1 MSTEQTLNPQN
12 KFLSWF
18 SPPAVLPDSV
28 GVRRVS
34 DPVSIT
40 CLPPLTQRTFI
51 IPQASAIHQH
61 WAEQWGHR
69 GDIFLVPALEEYTE
83 MAGGSESK
91 YSNMPGP
98 EHSISRYPKSIL
110 TSCQPVL
117 CVAAAVS
124 LSQAPSKKEPPVPPA
139 PHPFPHPAVL
149 YFCPQHLSISSTL
162 CLSLLFLW
170 CVGPH
175 CDVNLCGEGL
185 REGQEFYVL
194 CLLL

>member
-18 SPPAVLPDSV
+18 SPPTVLPDSV

-124 LSQAPSKKEPPVPPA
+124 LSQAPSKKEPPVPP
-139 PHPFPHPAVL
+139 PL
-149 YFCPQHLSISSTL
+149 T
-162 CLSLLFLW
+162 LSLTQ
-170 CVGPH
+170 
-175 CDVNLCGEGL
+175 LCCIFVHSTYQYPARSAFPCFFCG
-185 REGQEFYVL
+185 VWVPTAM
-194 CLLL
+194 